1 MQKKKISEIL
11 SGGEGIS
18 MGGIRRTG
26 RKLKSRRAFIWRSE
40 RDREQVLFLCKK

>member
-26 RKLKSRRAFIWRSE
+26 RKLKSRSIYMEIRARP
-40 RDREQVLFLCKK
+40 

>member
-11 SGGEGIS
+11 SGGGEGIS

-26 RKLKSRRAFIWRSE
+26 RKFLKWHYYKRSTII
-40 RDREQVLFLCKK
+40 

>member
-18 MGGIRRTG
+18 MGGYPAYW
-26 RKLKSRRAFIWRSE
+26 KKVSE
-40 RDREQVLFLCKK
+40 MALL

>member
-26 RKLKSRRAFIWRSE
+26 RKFLKWHYYKRSTII
-40 RDREQVLFLCKK
+40 

>member
-11 SGGEGIS
+11 SGGGEGIS

-26 RKLKSRRAFIWRSE
+26 RKLKSRSIYMEIRARP
-40 RDREQVLFLCKK
+40 